1 MAVSNHRPAGNP
13 LRRITFD
20 LLESG
25 SRQQPLAGAVNVFLI
40 ALILLNVVAVVMQT
54 VEPVERQLHE
64 LFRTLEVFSVTVFSA
79 EYLARL
85 WVCTQKSQFG
95 HGHWGRLRYALTPM
109 ALIDLLAILPFFIS
123 GLAIDLRFL
132 RVMRLLRLARI
143 LKLGRYSNALQ
154 LISRILVSKKEE
166 LAVALAAVL
175 SLLLVASSFM
185 YFIENRAQPDAFAS
199 IPDTMWWAVATLTT
213 VGYGDVFPITPFGKL
228 FGSLIAIFCL
238 GLFALPAGIIAGGFS
253 EELQRSRSTV
263 HACPHCGKDLGS
275 VGVEPGSP

>member
-1 MAVSNHRPAGNP
+1 MAVSEPRPTGNP
-13 LRRITFD
+13 LRRIAFD

-25 SRQQPLAGAVNVFLI
+25 SRQHPLAGAVNVFLI
-40 ALILLNVVAVVMQT
+40 ALILLNVVAVVLQT
-54 VEPVERQLHE
+54 VEPVERQ
-64 LFRTLEVFSVTVFSA
+64 FRGLLWALEVFSVTVFSV

-85 WVCTQKSQFG
+85 WVCRLKSKFG
-95 HGHWGRLRYALTPM
+95 HGLWGRLRYALTPV

-123 GLAIDLRFL
+123 GLTIDLRFL

-185 YFIENRAQPDAFAS
+185 YFIENRAQPEAFAS
-199 IPDTMWWAVATLTT
+199 IPHTMWWAVATLTT
-213 VGYGDVFPITPFGKL
+213 VGYGDVFPITPVGKL

-238 GLFALPAGIIAGGFS
+238 GLFALPAGIVAGGFS

-263 HACPHCGKDLGS
+263 HACPHCGKDLDS
-275 VGVEPGSP
+275 VSVEPEPA